1 MAQSDQH
8 TLTASSHNHENDT
21 PGPAYLYHCATTY
34 QVSRP
39 AQQWNSHLGAPD
51 PISNPYARQPDPQA
65 EDITPAEVN
74 AAVAHLYGVRREPV
88 TLDSLCI
95 GLRIRETQDRKING
109 LIKKLEEHPRAQ
121 RMAREVTGCV
131 SFRYWPPMHIT
142 NGDELLRFLRDPG
155 TEILS
160 IAAVQESWPDCEPV
174 VMHSVQQ
181 RVLHAS
187 FDARTGR
194 VDTFWLA
201 DRKAGS
207 VR

>member
-1 MAQSDQH
+1 MELPPWRSRSYQH
-8 TLTASSHNHENDT
+8 
-21 PGPAYLYHCATTY
+21 
-34 QVSRP
+34 
-39 AQQWNSHLGAPD
+39 
-51 PISNPYARQPDPQA
+51 PYARQPDPQA

-155 TEILS
+155 LRSSALRPCRSRGRT
-160 IAAVQESWPDCEPV
+160 
-174 VMHSVQQ
+174 
-181 RVLHAS
+181 AS
-187 FDARTGR
+187 R
-194 VDTFWLA
+194 L
-201 DRKAGS
+201 
-207 VR
+207 